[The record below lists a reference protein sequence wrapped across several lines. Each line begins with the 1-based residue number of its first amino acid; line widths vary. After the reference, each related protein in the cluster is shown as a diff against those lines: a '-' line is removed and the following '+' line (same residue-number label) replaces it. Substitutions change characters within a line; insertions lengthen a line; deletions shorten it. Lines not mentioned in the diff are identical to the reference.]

1 MSVSRD
7 PHQDADTLH
16 MQAQNPRAQARAIF
30 DAAVAAVSPA
40 GFLPPQLPA
49 PPASGQLI
57 ILSAGKAGGSM
68 AAAAEAHYLETLG
81 FPRAR
86 FTGFSVARHGYGCD
100 MIATEQRHSGHP
112 VPDQAGI
119 EATTRMLGIAK
130 AAKAGDLVVFLIS
143 GGASANLIAPTGT
156 ITLAE
161 KQALTKALLRSGAAI
176 DEINIVR
183 KHLSRIKG
191 GRLAQLVAP
200 AQLITI
206 ALSDVPGDDLSAIG
220 SGPTIPDPSSLADAR
235 ALIAKYAITPAESI
249 LNALNDPA
257 NETPKPDDAVFMH
270 ARAIVAARPI
280 DALGAAIRQA
290 EAFGYRVEVLGEE
303 IQGEARDIARSHTHI
318 ALERAKSGGKIAL
331 ISGGELTVT
340 ISGNGRG
347 GPSQEYCL
355 AFALA
360 LGEHAS
366 GNITLLAAD
375 TDGTDGG
382 VGNPDDPAGA
392 FVDGSTLKRAKE
404 TGLDANAHLSSNNSG
419 GFFAALGDLLHI
431 GPTRTNA
438 NDLRVILI
446 GD

>member
-1 MSVSRD
+1 MRAGRD
-7 PHQDADTLH
+7 PR
-16 MQAQNPRAQARAIF
+16 QNPRQEARAIF

-40 GFLPPQLPA
+40 GFLPSRLPS
-49 PPASGQLI
+49 PPAAGRLI
-57 ILSAGKAGGSM
+57 VLSAGKAGGSM
-68 AAAAEAHYLETLG
+68 AAAAEHHYLETLG
-81 FPRAR
+81 FPPAR
-86 FTGFSVARHGYGCD
+86 FTGFSVARHGYGCQ
-100 MIATEQRHSGHP
+100 MRVTEQRHSGHP

-119 EATTRMLGIAK
+119 DATLRMLALAQEAG
-130 AAKAGDLVVFLIS
+130 AGDLVVFLIS
-143 GGASANLIAPTGT
+143 GGASANLIAPAGS

-191 GRLAQLVAP
+191 GRLARLVAP
-200 AQLITI
+200 AELVTV

-220 SGPTIPDPSSLADAR
+220 SGPTIPDPSTLADAR
-235 ALIAKYAITPAESI
+235 ALIARYAITLPESI
-249 LNALNDPA
+249 RSVLSDPA
-257 NETPKPDDAVFMH
+257 SETPKPGDPAF
-270 ARAIVAARPI
+270 AKALAIVAARPI

-290 EAFGYRVEVLGEE
+290 EALGYRVEVLGAE
-303 IQGEARDIARSHTHI
+303 IQGEARDIGREHARI
-318 ALERAKSGGKIAL
+318 AIERAKSGTRLAL

-340 ISGNGRG
+340 IAGNGRG
-347 GPSQEYCL
+347 GPSQEYAL

-360 LGEHAS
+360 VGGQA
-366 GNITLLAAD
+366 GRNITLLAAD

-392 FVDGSTLKRAKE
+392 FVDAGTLGRAAAL
-404 TGLDANAHLSSNNSG
+404 GQDAGACLADNDSG
-419 GFFAALGDLLHI
+419 GFFARLGDLLQI

-446 GD
+446 ND